1 MIRRPPRSTLFP
13 YTTLFRSDS
22 NDGADGQERDRRPD
36 EPADET
42 HRVRSTGHQRAPHED
57 DPSNHEDLDP
67 ELAQQPS
74 ATFDVD
80 ETGPSGNDD
89 SAHARLPPSS
99 RCLIQASA
107 AGL

>member
-1 MIRRPPRSTLFP
+1 MTPSPSRFATDEHVSRTARAPDRLH
-13 YTTLFRSDS
+13 DS

-80 ETGPSGNDD
+80 ETGPSRNDD
-89 SAHARLPPSS
+89 SAHT
-99 RCLIQASA
+99 
-107 AGL
+107 